1 MKSFDNKVAV
11 VTGAA
16 SGMGR
21 YLAVLLAKVGCNV
34 AICDINEEE
43 VEQNSNH
50 AVSIQHRY
58 LYSSGGHRG
67 LFTNRSLT

>member
-21 YLAVLLAKVGCNV
+21 YLAVLLAKEGCNV

-43 VEQNSNH
+43 LGKTATMLS
-50 AVSIQHRY
+50 RY
-58 LYSSGGHRG
+58 NIATSTHLVD
-67 LFTNRSLT
+67 NADP

>member
-43 VEQNSNH
+43 LGKTATMLSQYNIATSTHLV
-50 AVSIQHRY
+50 
-58 LYSSGGHRG
+58 
-67 LFTNRSLT
+67 